1 MSNVVDKVEFDNMDE
16 DGNDVIDNSKENENE
31 VEGNITVQGNI

>member
-1 MSNVVDKVEFDNMDE
+1 VSNVVDKVEFDNMDE

-31 VEGNITVQGNI
+31 VEGNI

>member
-31 VEGNITVQGNI
+31 VEGNI